1 MLEANPN
8 PDLSCEGEFSASADA
23 MGIGYRELLGRILKL
38 GLSYR
43 AEWQD

>member
-1 MLEANPN
+1 
-8 PDLSCEGEFSASADA
+8 

-43 AEWQD
+43 AEWQDQARS